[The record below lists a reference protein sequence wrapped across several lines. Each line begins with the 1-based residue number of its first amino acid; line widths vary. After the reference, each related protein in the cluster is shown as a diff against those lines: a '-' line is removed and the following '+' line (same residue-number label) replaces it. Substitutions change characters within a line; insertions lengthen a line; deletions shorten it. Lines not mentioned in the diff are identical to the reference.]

1 MLSIQSLTFIKAS
14 DEIFPEELIN
24 NIVSYNENHISEEL
38 LYTIKMH
45 KYYKN
50 LKNIN
55 HENFIKTVI
64 LLFIYSII

>member
-24 NIVSYNENHISEEL
+24 NIVSYDENHISEEL

-45 KYYKN
+45 KY
-50 LKNIN
+50 
-55 HENFIKTVI
+55 
-64 LLFIYSII
+64 